1 MNIATFQMPFPS
13 AKWQDNLERIRQK
26 LHTPLARAAD
36 LVVFPECYLTG
47 YFTQSETA
55 RAVALEL
62 NGQVFDAVLA
72 ALQGFQ
78 NMIVLGMIE
87 VEEGNLY
94 NTAVVIASGQLLG
107 KYRKTHPNE
116 GCFVAGLEYPVF
128 AVTGQVFGINICFD
142 ANFPE
147 AAQHIASQG
156 AKLIV
161 YPLNNALPVNI
172 ADRWRE
178 KSPENLRL
186 RAVETGCYVVS
197 SDVCG
202 VTENQISY
210 GCTQIFSPDGQIL
223 AAVSEMSEG
232 VAVWDI

>member
-1 MNIATFQMPFPS
+1 MKIATFQMPFPS
-13 AKWQDNLERIRQK
+13 PDWRTNLGLIVQK
-26 LHTPLARAAD
+26 LHTPEARAAD

-47 YFTQSETA
+47 YFTEPQA
-55 RAVALEL
+55 AQAVALGL
-62 NGQVFDAVLA
+62 DGQEFAGVLLV
-72 ALQGFQ
+72 LQEFP
-78 NMIVLGMIE
+78 NTIVLGMIE
-87 VEEGNLY
+87 SEHGNLY
-94 NTAVVIASGQLLG
+94 NTAVVVSAGRLLG
-107 KYRKTHPNE
+107 RYRKTHPNE
-116 GCFVAGLEYPVF
+116 RCFVAGLEYPVF

-202 VTENQISY
+202 KTENQISY
-210 GCTQIFSPDGQIL
+210 GCTQIISPDGQIL
-223 AAVSEMSEG
+223 ASVSEMSEG